1 MKIAFD
7 AKRAFLN
14 TTGLG
19 NYSRILLNAL
29 MRDFPANDYLLFSP
43 KVDEE
48 LRSEIIGTYQLK
60 LPETQFNQAFHSYW
74 RATGLVKEI
83 AKSKAEVFHGL
94 SNELPYFGNHFFAN
108 SCKKIVTIHDLIFL
122 KHKEQ
127 YPFFDR
133 SVYEIKT
140 KYAAQKA
147 DCIIVPSIETKRDLM
162 RFYNVQENKIEVV
175 YQSCSPD
182 FYQEKS
188 ELEKQQV
195 IEKFQLPKKFILN
208 VSSFHARKN
217 QQELIKAFEKIKGK
231 VEEKLV
237 MVGNTGAM
245 LPMIQSYLAEKKLE
259 NDVFI
264 LGQVSNKELPAV
276 YQLSSVFVYPS
287 MLEGFGIP
295 ILEALFSKIPVV
307 TSAGGCFEEVG
318 GANSSYINPNS
329 ADDIADKV
337 LFILNNSKQKE
348 GMITKGII
356 HAQTMTDK
364 HFAKATMEIYQ
375 R

>member
-1 MKIAFD
+1 
-7 AKRAFLN
+7 
-14 TTGLG
+14 
-19 NYSRILLNAL
+19 
-29 MRDFPANDYLLFSP
+29 
-43 KVDEE
+43 
-48 LRSEIIGTYQLK
+48 
-60 LPETQFNQAFHSYW
+60 
-74 RATGLVKEI
+74 
-83 AKSKAEVFHGL
+83 
-94 SNELPYFGNHFFAN
+94 
-108 SCKKIVTIHDLIFL
+108 
-122 KHKEQ
+122 
-127 YPFFDR
+127 
-133 SVYEIKT
+133 
-140 KYAAQKA
+140 
-147 DCIIVPSIETKRDLM
+147 M

-175 YQSCSPD
+175 YQSCSPY

-188 ELEKQQV
+188 ELEKHQV

-217 QQELIKAFEKIKGK
+217 QLELIKAFEKIKGK

-348 GMITKGII
+348 EMITKGII